1 MIGHPHEQEL
11 LAFQTHQLGESARR
25 RLADHLADC
34 TRCRRVIQ
42 LHREVRAAFAAPA
55 PDAPSGLLDR
65 ILASRAAGYAVVL
78 PTAEVDARRPGIA
91 IPHRAGVAAL
101 ALLSVVLASQV
112 VPLTPLKQVWQQWS
126 SAVADWR
133 PFAGQSL
140 HDLPYPTT
148 PVARPAVLHPERL
161 RPMTLYY
168 QNREVRDGAPSGG
181 NWYWTM
187 SVSRVAN
194 GWQIEEITQRRNLRL
209 VADSVTFGVQEWSR
223 STNHAGMRS
232 TIAQQHYH
240 FTLDADTITAETSW
254 TGEPTPHSLIQYPA
268 STVRFPIEARPGRP
282 RIVGDAHTYLALGL
296 ADLELGWSGSLH
308 LLSEYNPNWSSAQP
322 VVSFLVRDEEAVTTM
337 LGTFD
342 AWVVSRPMPSF
353 TRYTERLWIRK
364 SDGVLLQYRVG
375 TAKDYSDLVLT
386 SITLP

>member
-55 PDAPSGLLDR
+55 PAAPAGLLDR

-91 IPHRAGVAAL
+91 IPHRAAVAAL
-101 ALLSVVLASQV
+101 ALLSVVFASQV

-148 PVARPAVLHPERL
+148 PVARPAVLHPEQL
-161 RPMTLYY
+161 RPMTLQYESE
-168 QNREVRDGAPSGG
+168 NA
-181 NWYWTM
+181 NWNFTLKL
-187 SVSRVAN
+187 SRVAE
-194 GWQIEEITQRRNLRL
+194 GWQIDETQANSTLRTL
-209 VADSVTFGVQEWSR
+209 ADSTNFGVIEWTSNWFGTRAYSR
-223 STNHAGMRS
+223 V
-232 TIAQQHYH
+232 YH
-240 FTLDADTITAETSW
+240 HRIDGTTLTRTT
-254 TGEPTPHSLIQYPA
+254 
-268 STVRFPIEARPGRP
+268 
-282 RIVGDAHTYLALGL
+282 
-296 ADLELGWSGSLH
+296 GWSGTPPEHTVKRQPPTTEQVDISSFGTGGAFFVGVGQVFFA
-308 LLSEYNPNWSSAQP
+308 LSVAPLEPGWAGSFRMLPTLNVPRARLAESVSYLVRGEERITTPLGEFDCWLVTRPMASWSSFRIQYW
-322 VVSFLVRDEEAVTTM
+322 L
-337 LGTFD
+337 
-342 AWVVSRPMPSF
+342 
-353 TRYTERLWIRK
+353 RK
-364 SDGVLLQYRVG
+364 SDGVLVRQRQG
-375 TAKDYSDLVLT
+375 TSTEYIDAVLT